1 MNFDFKRL
9 FEKRPTLYYTEST
22 DISRKRWSE
31 QMDMEKLIGETTE
44 YDKKAALEVKKPK
57 SWCKSVS
64 AFANTLGGALIFGMA
79 DDGQIVGLT
88 EPDSDAEKINEIIK
102 TRMEPISEF
111 RLLFHK
117 TEDGKVLLILAVF
130 KGEALS
136 LRPFGPQLPLW
147 RKRHLPRI
155 GGVCLPEGGFLT
167 RGGTAFGGPFVGG
180 YILSAAR
187 TPTKRE
193 LCGDVLENFLL
204 YCRMPGSDWAF
215 IFWLTFAGGQTKS
228 SRMGVKMSSRTP
240 GSRASQPWMMPSVFS
255 IVSPAV
261 TSRTSSP
268 MVKRKRP
275 DTT

>member
-1 MNFDFKRL
+1 MAAQMTKGPPRRSLCRRL
-9 FEKRPTLYYTEST
+9 SKNS
-22 DISRKRWSE
+22 
-31 QMDMEKLIGETTE
+31 
-44 YDKKAALEVKKPK
+44 
-57 SWCKSVS
+57 
-64 AFANTLGGALIFGMA
+64 
-79 DDGQIVGLT
+79 
-88 EPDSDAEKINEIIK
+88 
-102 TRMEPISEF
+102 
-111 RLLFHK
+111 
-117 TEDGKVLLILAVF
+117 LAPS
-130 KGEALS
+130 GRG
-136 LRPFGPQLPLW
+136 LRPQAVGERASRRHEGFGQRRGSLPPAL
-147 RKRHLPRI
+147 RATAPPLAQAPPPPYRGSLSPR
-155 GGVCLPEGGFLT
+155 GRFLT

-193 LCGDVLENFLL
+193 LCGIALENFLL
-204 YCRMPGSDWAF
+204 YCRMPGFDWAF

-261 TSRTSSP
+261 TSRTSPP